1 MSKPNNQH
9 TNLLTNR
16 EAETSCVFVLF
27 EKENLE
33 RLHEGKYRENTMWVC
48 LVSKGKFKSGNL

>member
-9 TNLLTNR
+9 KFINR